1 VVVGKV
7 CLAGLVVGESVPIE
21 PDGLQFHLSRAVFV
35 GRNNERKLV
44 WSCLPTVFCK

>member
-1 VVVGKV
+1 
-7 CLAGLVVGESVPIE
+7 VVGESVPVE